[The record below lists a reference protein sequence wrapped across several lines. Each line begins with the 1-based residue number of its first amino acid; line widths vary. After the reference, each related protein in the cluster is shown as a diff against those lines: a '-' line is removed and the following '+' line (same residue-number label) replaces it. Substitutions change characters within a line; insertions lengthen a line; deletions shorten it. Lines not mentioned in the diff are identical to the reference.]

1 MAEPIPITTLVFD
14 FGGVLIDWD
23 PRYAYRAMGG
33 TEEEI
38 EHFLTH
44 VATHEWNA
52 RLDAGLP
59 YAEAVIERAEAFP
72 EHAEWLHAYH
82 ERWSDMLGGAIEGT
96 VEVLADLRERGVP
109 LYGLTNW
116 SAETFPVAQERFGFI
131 DWFDGVVV
139 SGEVRLI
146 KPDAQIYHHLVDT
159 FDVVP
164 ETALF
169 IDDRAENVEAAE
181 RLGFRGHHFHD
192 PAALRRHLEALG
204 LL

>member
-1 MAEPIPITTLVFD
+1 MAESASITTVVFD

-38 EHFLTH
+38 EHFLAH

-59 YAEAVIERAEAFP
+59 YAEAVVERAEEFP

-131 DWFDGVVV
+131 DWFDDVVV
-139 SGEVRLI
+139 SGEVGLV

-159 FDVVP
+159 FGVVP
-164 ETALF
+164 DTALF

-181 RLGFRGHHFHD
+181 RLGFHGHHFHD
-192 PAALRRHLEALG
+192 PAALRRHLETLG